1 MAGPKSNEI
10 LTLYKKDEESAFR
23 LLFET
28 FYIPLVLFANRIIQ
42 NEHSSE
48 DIVQETLISFWQK
61 KRFMNVNTGLDYY
74 LFESV
79 KNKAL
84 DYLKSNDRRQELH
97 QSAYKDYYE
106 NTILNSN
113 EADEYSKLYKA
124 IELLPTERQ
133 KIFKL
138 VYIEGY
144 KYKEVADLLGIS
156 INTVQTQL
164 SRSLQFL
171 REKLL
176 NTDNNSDD
184 PSNKKLRDISVLF
197 SLSNLKLD
205 SWFFKR

>member
-1 MAGPKSNEI
+1 MSKSKPSEI
-10 LTLYKKDEESAFR
+10 LSLYKQDEKSAFR

-28 FYIPLVLFANRIIQ
+28 YYIPLVLFANRIIQ

-61 KRFMNVNTGLDYY
+61 KRITNVNTALDYY

-84 DYLKSNDRRQELH
+84 DFLKSNDKRQEVLT
-97 QSAYKDYYE
+97 SAYEDYNKE
-106 NTILNSN
+106 AILDAE
-113 EADEYSKLYKA
+113 EAEEYAKLYKV
-124 IELLPTERQ
+124 IEMLPPERR

-144 KYKEVADLLGIS
+144 KYKEAADLLGIS

-164 SRSLQFL
+164 RRSLQFL
-171 REKLL
+171 REKLI
-176 NTDNNSDD
+176 NSDD
-184 PSNKKLRDISVLF
+184 HDDNYSDDKLRDISVLF
-197 SLSNLKLD
+197 CLSNLMIELPED
-205 SWFFKR
+205 R